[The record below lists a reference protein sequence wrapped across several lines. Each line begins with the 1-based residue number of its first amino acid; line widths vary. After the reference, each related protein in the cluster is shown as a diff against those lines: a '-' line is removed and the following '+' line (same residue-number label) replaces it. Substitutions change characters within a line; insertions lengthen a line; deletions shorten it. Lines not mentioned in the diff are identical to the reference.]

1 MKTLINKVLAFATLL
16 IASASF
22 ALAQTRTLEHEYSP
36 FDGVVASNGFKV
48 TIAQSDK
55 YAAKLTVDDVL
66 ESYVQCYVKANVLYL
81 SLDDKNIPKE
91 VKKMYKGKNSPE
103 PTLSAIVYLP
113 ILNSLTLNDDSQ
125 FFNTGTLSAENFS
138 LFLNGTTAINNLNV
152 VAKTALLSVAKN
164 AKLTNANVRT
174 EGNIAVAGDGKG
186 LIKSTIRGL
195 DLFIVIDVGNYSC
208 TYKMFDRVNSMSP
221 DDHYQDSA
229 KTLVSGDAKSLVVTG
244 KGTIDASGLKV
255 NEAKL
260 NTSGAT
266 VKVSASKE
274 IELDLGK
281 GSEVEYDGDPTVK
294 IVKIQSSSVTRK

>member
-186 LIKSTIRGL
+186 LMTLEYAAENLDVNTAGSVCSTSL
-195 DLFIVIDVGNYSC
+195 EKV
-208 TYKMFDRVNSMSP
+208 TVNSSN
-221 DDHYQDSA
+221 SA

-260 NTSGAT
+260 NTNGAT

>member
-1 MKTLINKVLAFATLL
+1 
-16 IASASF
+16 
-22 ALAQTRTLEHEYSP
+22 
-36 FDGVVASNGFKV
+36 
-48 TIAQSDK
+48 
-55 YAAKLTVDDVL
+55 
-66 ESYVQCYVKANVLYL
+66 
-81 SLDDKNIPKE
+81 
-91 VKKMYKGKNSPE
+91 
-103 PTLSAIVYLP
+103 
-113 ILNSLTLNDDSQ
+113 
-125 FFNTGTLSAENFS
+125 
-138 LFLNGTTAINNLNV
+138 LNGTTAINNLNV

-186 LIKSTIRGL
+186 LMTLEYAAENL
-195 DLFIVIDVGNYSC
+195 DVNTAGSADLSINGAAEKV
-208 TYKMFDRVNSMSP
+208 TVNSAN
-221 DDHYQDSA
+221 SA

-266 VKVSASKE
+266 VKVSVSKE

>member
-1 MKTLINKVLAFATLL
+1 MLMNMKTLINKTLALATLL

-22 ALAQTRTLEHEYSP
+22 AVAQTRTVEHEYSP

-48 TIAQSDK
+48 TIYQSDK

-66 ESYVQCYVKANVLYL
+66 ESYVQCYVKANVLYVG
-81 SLDDKNIPKE
+81 LDDKNIPKE
-91 VKKMYKGKNSPE
+91 VKKMYKGKNAQE
-103 PTLSAIVYLP
+103 PVLSAIVSIP

-138 LFLNGTTAINNLNV
+138 LFLNGTTAINNLSV
-152 VAKTALLSVAKN
+152 VAKTAVLSVSKN

-186 LIKSTIRGL
+186 MMTLEYAAENL
-195 DLFIVIDVGNYSC
+195 DVNTAGSADLAINGAAEKV
-208 TYKMFDRVNSMSP
+208 TVNSSN
-221 DDHYQDSA
+221 SA
-229 KTLVSGDAKSLVVTG
+229 RTVVTGEAKSLEVTG
-244 KGTIDASGLKV
+244 KGTVDASALKV
-255 NEAKL
+255 KEAKL
-260 NTSGAT
+260 STSGAT
-266 VKVSASKE
+266 VKVNASND

-281 GSEVEYDGDPTVK
+281 GSEVEYAGDPTVK

>member
-186 LIKSTIRGL
+186 LMTLEYAAENL
-195 DLFIVIDVGNYSC
+195 DVNTAGSADLSINGAAEKG
-208 TYKMFDRVNSMSP
+208 TVNSE
-221 DDHYQDSA
+221 
-229 KTLVSGDAKSLVVTG
+229 TLVSGDAKSLVVTG

-260 NTSGAT
+260 NTNGAT